1 MITLKEVSKTY
12 RTKDGDFSALVPVSL
27 EVGEGE
33 IFGIIGQSGAG
44 KSTILRMMNLLE
56 KPSTGSVIVNGQNLS
71 QCTPR
76 ELRVARRWIGMI
88 FQHFYLL
95 QNRTAADNIA
105 FPLEISGMTKK
116 DREKRVK
123 ECLEIVGL
131 EDKAFSYPA
140 QLSGGQKQRV
150 AIARALA
157 TEPKVLLCDEPT
169 SALDPQT
176 TGSILEFI
184 RDINKRF
191 GMTIVLVSHDMEV
204 VKQVCG
210 KIAVVEK
217 GSLIETL
224 DLGRRDQQPKTE
236 IARLLL
242 GSRPE
247 VLKGV
252 GAYV

>member
-1 MITLKEVSKTY
+1 M
-12 RTKDGDFSALVPVSL
+12 
-27 EVGEGE
+27 
-33 IFGIIGQSGAG
+33 
-44 KSTILRMMNLLE
+44 
-56 KPSTGSVIVNGQNLS
+56 
-71 QCTPR
+71 
-76 ELRVARRWIGMI
+76 
-88 FQHFYLL
+88 
-95 QNRTAADNIA
+95 
-105 FPLEISGMTKK
+105 
-116 DREKRVK
+116 
-123 ECLEIVGL
+123 
-131 EDKAFSYPA
+131 
-140 QLSGGQKQRV
+140 

>member
-1 MITLKEVSKTY
+1 MRSPWK
-12 RTKDGDFSALVPVSL
+12 
-27 EVGEGE
+27 
-33 IFGIIGQSGAG
+33 
-44 KSTILRMMNLLE
+44 
-56 KPSTGSVIVNGQNLS
+56 
-71 QCTPR
+71 
-76 ELRVARRWIGMI
+76 
-88 FQHFYLL
+88 
-95 QNRTAADNIA
+95 
-105 FPLEISGMTKK
+105 FPACPKK

-131 EDKAFSYPA
+131 EDKASSYPA

>member
-105 FPLEISGMTKK
+105 FPLEISGMSKK
-116 DREKRVK
+116 DCEKRVK

-131 EDKAFSYPA
+131 EDKASSYPA

>member
-105 FPLEISGMTKK
+105 FPLEISGMSKK
-116 DREKRVK
+116 GPRKAGKGMPGDR
-123 ECLEIVGL
+123 
-131 EDKAFSYPA
+131 
-140 QLSGGQKQRV
+140 
-150 AIARALA
+150 RA
-157 TEPKVLLCDEPT
+157 
-169 SALDPQT
+169 
-176 TGSILEFI
+176 
-184 RDINKRF
+184 
-191 GMTIVLVSHDMEV
+191 
-204 VKQVCG
+204 
-210 KIAVVEK
+210 
-217 GSLIETL
+217 
-224 DLGRRDQQPKTE
+224 
-236 IARLLL
+236 
-242 GSRPE
+242 
-247 VLKGV
+247 
-252 GAYV
+252 

>member
-105 FPLEISGMTKK
+105 FPLEISGMSKK

-131 EDKAFSYPA
+131 EDKASSYPA

>member
-71 QCTPR
+71 QCTPK

-105 FPLEISGMTKK
+105 FPLEISGMSKK

-131 EDKAFSYPA
+131 EDKASSYPA